1 MRLMQFHFKKVNH
14 VPGKELHTEAALSR
28 MRGDTQVTVP
38 QKEMNIYTNGKLDT
52 LPVSDFRQAEIKETQ
67 HEEPVCKE
75 IKIYCTE
82 GWPDKFYLH
91 CASNYIRQLK
101 ESSV

>member
-38 QKEMNIYTNGKLDT
+38 QKEMNIYTDGKLDT
-52 LPVSDFRQAEIKETQ
+52 LPVSDFRLAEIKETQ
-67 HEEPVCKE
+67 HEDPVCKE
-75 IKIYCTE
+75 KDLLHRRLARQVLPPLSIKLY
-82 GWPDKFYLH
+82 
-91 CASNYIRQLK
+91 
-101 ESSV
+101 